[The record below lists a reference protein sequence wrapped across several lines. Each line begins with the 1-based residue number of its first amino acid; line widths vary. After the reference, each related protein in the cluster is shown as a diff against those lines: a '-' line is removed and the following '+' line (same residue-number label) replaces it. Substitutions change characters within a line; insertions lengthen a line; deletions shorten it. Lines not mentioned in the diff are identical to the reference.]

1 MARKP
6 APGSRDRI
14 LGTAARLFQEHGAR
28 AVGTQQIIDECGCG
42 KKLLYQEFAS
52 KDDLVVAYLE
62 RCQREWAT
70 IMDEAIRPYADDP
83 ARQLVA
89 MVRAVAEQVAAP
101 DFRGCPFRTTHAQF
115 PDDDHPSHE
124 VTVRHVRNL
133 RATLH
138 RLAKRADAR
147 DPRALADRLV
157 LLIDGLYTD
166 AAMLGPRGPVT
177 AAVALAEDLVA
188 MAIQPPPPTSP
199 ALRRRPGIPAGR

>member
-62 RCQREWAT
+62 RCQQEWVT
-70 IMDEAIRPYADDP
+70 IMDEATRPFADDP
-83 ARQLVA
+83 ARQLVE
-89 MVRAVAEQVAAP
+89 MVRVVAEQVAAP
-101 DFRGCPFRTTHAQF
+101 DFRGCPFRTTYAQF
-115 PDDDHPSHE
+115 PDADHPSHE
-124 VTVRHVRNL
+124 VTVRHVKNL

-138 RLAKRADAR
+138 RLARRADAR

-166 AAMLGPRGPVT
+166 GAMLGPRGPAT
-177 AAVALAEDLVA
+177 AAVALAEDLVGA
-188 MAIQPPPPTSP
+188 RGSSGDVSP
-199 ALRRRPGIPAGR
+199 R

>member
-62 RCQREWAT
+62 VCQQEWTA
-70 IMDEAIRPYADDP
+70 IMDEATGPYADDP

-89 MVRAVAEQVAAP
+89 MVRAVARQVASP
-101 DFRGCPFRTTHAQF
+101 EFRGCPFRTTHAQF
-115 PDDDHPSHE
+115 PDDHPSHQL
-124 VTVRHVRNL
+124 TVRHVENL
-133 RATLH
+133 RTRLH
-138 RLAKRADAR
+138 RLAQGANAR
-147 DPRALADRLV
+147 DPRTLADRLM
-157 LLIDGLYTD
+157 LIIDGLYID
-166 AAMLGPRGPVT
+166 GAMLGPKGPAT
-177 AAVALAEDLVA
+177 AAVALAEDLVHL
-188 MAIQPPPPTSP
+188 AIEP
-199 ALRRRPGIPAGR
+199 PAGASRGRGR

>member
-62 RCQREWAT
+62 RCQQEWDA
-70 IMDEAIRPYADDP
+70 IMDEATRPYADDP
-83 ARQLVA
+83 AGQLVA
-89 MVRAVAEQVAAP
+89 MVRAVSRQVASP

-115 PDDDHPSHE
+115 PDDDHPAHR
-124 VTVRHVRNL
+124 VTVRHVKDL
-133 RATLH
+133 RTRLH
-138 RLAKRADAR
+138 RLARRADAR
-147 DPRALADRLV
+147 DPRALADRLM
-157 LLIDGLYTD
+157 LIIDGLYVD
-166 AAMLGPRGPVT
+166 GAMLGPRGPAR

-188 MAIQPPPPTSP
+188 AATEPPAGSERVG
-199 ALRRRPGIPAGR
+199 ARRRIPARR